1 MIVTEQK
8 IAAVCEVRG
17 ISREA
22 FQDSIAEDLGGGMY
36 RLTDSAVASMM
47 SPPSAGQPSLLAR
60 AGNFATAAAR
70 HVAAGAPRCTDEQI
84 AERFA
89 ICVGC
94 EHYDGSECRK
104 CGCPVV
110 RKRQWISKLSWAGE
124 SCPVGKWGPIPPSP
138 TAPPP
143 VDPES

>member
-1 MIVTEQK
+1 MSDLCQFERQDDGGLACRVCGLRAPKGASSPVAACRPRRPIV
-8 IAAVCEVRG
+8 
-17 ISREA
+17 
-22 FQDSIAEDLGGGMY
+22 FAEPTVPIL
-36 RLTDSAVASMM
+36 RK
-47 SPPSAGQPSLLAR
+47 
-60 AGNFATAAAR
+60 AGNFAAAAAK

-84 AERFA
+84 AERFE

-143 VDPES
+143 VDPQN